1 MKRLII
7 TLAIIGCMIR
17 TEAQQVPLVNHS
29 YVNPYLAN
37 PAYAGNN
44 GTNLFLLNRLQWV
57 DVEGAPETFIA
68 TMDGKVG
75 NSNLGYGLMLMNDV
89 SNIIGKTGVFGTYAY
104 HLGLNENSHI
114 SFGLSVG
121 FEQNKILFDR
131 INATNPVEIA
141 LINNIESQSNFDA
154 NAGLAFTSSAFT
166 VGVSSYQLF
175 ANRNRFSDEQNQVDY
190 VYSFMR
196 HYALNARYRI
206 TLEEDKVYLDPNVLV
221 RYAQGTQ
228 PQVDAG
234 LQLNFANTAW
244 LGGGFRTNYGAQFMA
259 GGVLGSK
266 LLGSYSYGRSVGPIE
281 RLSSNSHEFTIGYLF
296 NGVND
301 SKDSDGDGVIDAL
314 DKEPNTPEGC
324 EVDAQGVGL
333 DSDYDRIPN
342 CIDQEL
348 NTPYGAPVDP
358 HGVALDDDQDGV
370 INLYDREPGTPKGC
384 PVDKL
389 GVSTDK
395 DMDGVS
401 DCADLELNTPL
412 GAKVDRFGVAMDSDN
427 DGVVD
432 LYDREPNTE
441 HAKHL
446 GVSNADASDCIVD
459 KHGVA
464 LDSDKDGVTDC
475 VDEEPNTPL
484 GVFVDARGKALDTDG
499 DGISDGIDR
508 EINSPK
514 GAKVDQWGIAL
525 PNKETMD
532 DDGDGVPNALDL
544 EPNTPP
550 HSVVDANGRAYNP
563 ITVNRLEIKDMED
576 GSDEWDYYM
585 VVGVFKIKSNVRGY
599 QAQLQTKYGIKTN
612 VLVTKAGYNYVYTKI
627 VTTKDEAYAE
637 VERLVGKNIEDFIV
651 GNPWLWKEAKDQ

>member
-1 MKRLII
+1 MKRLLS
-7 TLAIIGCMIR
+7 TLTVIGFMVSAY
-17 TEAQQVPLVNHS
+17 AQQVPLVNHS

-57 DVEGAPETFIA
+57 DVEGAPETFLA
-68 TMDGKVG
+68 TIDGKVG
-75 NSNLGYGLMLMNDV
+75 NTNLGYGLMLMNDV

-104 HLGLNENSHI
+104 HLGLNDNAHL

-121 FEQNKILFDR
+121 FEQNTLLFDR
-131 INATNPVEIA
+131 INATDPVEIA

-166 VGVSSYQLF
+166 IGISSYQLF
-175 ANRNRFSDEQNQVDY
+175 ANRNTFSDERNSADY

-196 HYALNARYRI
+196 HYALNARYRVV
-206 TLEEDKVYLDPNVLV
+206 LEEDKVYLDPNMLV

-234 LQLNFANTAW
+234 IQLNFANRAW

-259 GGVLGSK
+259 GGVLGGK

-296 NGVND
+296 NGTDNA
-301 SKDSDGDGVIDAL
+301 KDSDKDGVVDAL

-324 EVDAQGVGL
+324 EVDANGVGL
-333 DSDYDRIPN
+333 DADFDRVPN

-348 NTPYGAPVDP
+348 NTPYGAPVDAN
-358 HGVALDDDQDGV
+358 GVALDDDQDGV

-389 GVSTDK
+389 GVSMDE
-395 DMDGVS
+395 DLDGVS
-401 DCADLELNTPL
+401 DCVDQELNTPL
-412 GAKVDRFGVAMDSDN
+412 GAKVDRFGVALDSDK
-427 DGVVD
+427 DGVAD
-432 LYDREPNTE
+432 LYDREPGTPMGCN
-441 HAKHL
+441 
-446 GVSNADASDCIVD
+446 VD

-464 LDSDKDGVTDC
+464 LDTDKDGVIDC
-475 VDEEPNTPL
+475 LDEEPNTPL
-484 GVFVDARGKALDTDG
+484 GVFVDAKGVSLDTDG
-499 DGISDGIDR
+499 DGIVDGLDR

-525 PNKETMD
+525 PSKETMD

-585 VVGVFKIKSNVRGY
+585 VVGVFKIKSNVKGY
-599 QAQLQTKYGIKTN
+599 QAQLQTKYGIRTN